1 MSDLSRRAAMFA
13 VPAVAA
19 AGAVGTVAV
28 SKGADEVVELISRRT
43 ATSLPSVPGANVVA
57 GTVFFTSVSTHGKD
71 GVKIGDG
78 SVHGM
83 VVDIIAGLPVKV
95 VIQTKIVYRLP
106 DGELH
111 LSSMHIREIPSPGKT
126 FPVAVIGGTGKYRTA
141 RGDGTGEHAT
151 DTDTKITLN
160 LVL

>member
-1 MSDLSRRAAMFA
+1 M
-13 VPAVAA
+13 
-19 AGAVGTVAV
+19 

-57 GTVFFTSVSTHGKD
+57 GTVFFTSLTVHGKD

-78 SVHGM
+78 SVNGM
-83 VVDIIAGLPVKV
+83 VVDIIPGLPL
-95 VIQTKIVYRLP
+95 KIVVQNKIVLRLP

-111 LSSMHIREIPSPGKT
+111 LNNMHIREIPGPGKT
-126 FPVAVIGGTGKYRTA
+126 FPIAVIGGTGKYRTA

-151 DTDTKITLN
+151 DTDTKVTLN